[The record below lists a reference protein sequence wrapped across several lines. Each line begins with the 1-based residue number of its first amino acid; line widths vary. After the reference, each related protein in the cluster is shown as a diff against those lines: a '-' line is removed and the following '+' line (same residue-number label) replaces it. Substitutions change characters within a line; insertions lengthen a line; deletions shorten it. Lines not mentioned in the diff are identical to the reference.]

1 MDKAFGMIKDLV
13 SDLTG
18 ILVGVIGLGV
28 VAGIVFGVTFFFGEV
43 LDNLLSVVQT
53 LGDNGLVGLLVAA
66 LLMMLLK

>member
-1 MDKAFGMIKDLV
+1 MFGD
-13 SDLTG
+13 
-18 ILVGVIGLGV
+18 
-28 VAGIVFGVTFFFGEV
+28 TFFFGEV

>member
-28 VAGIVFGVTFFFGEV
+28 VAGIVFGDTFLFGEV
-43 LDNLLSVVQT
+43 LDNLLGVVQT

>member
-28 VAGIVFGVTFFFGEV
+28 VAGIVFGDTFFFGEV
-43 LDNLLSVVQT
+43 LDNLLGVVQT

-66 LLMMLLK
+66 LLFVLLK